1 MSYKFISI
9 STLQEDL
16 KTNKIS
22 CKALVEQAITDIA
35 AKKHLNAFLEVFET
49 SAKKQAETVDAK
61 IKSGK
66 QGRLAGVIVGLKD
79 NICFKD
85 HKVSCSSKIL
95 ENFESLFSATVVEK
109 M

>member
-16 KTNKIS
+16 KNNKTA
-22 CKALVEQAITDIA
+22 CKALVEQALIDIT
-35 AKKHLNAFLEVFET
+35 AKKHLNAFLEVFD
-49 SAKKQAETVDAK
+49 SYAKKQAELIDAK
-61 IKSGK
+61 IKAGK

-95 ENFESLFSATVVEK
+95 ENFESLF
-109 M
+109 

>member
-1 MSYKFISI
+1 MGYKFVSI

-16 KTNKIS
+16 KNNKTT
-22 CKALVEQAITDIA
+22 CKSLVEQAIADIA
-35 AKKHLNAFLEVFET
+35 AKKHLNAFLEVFEA
-49 SAKKQAETVDAK
+49 SAKKQAETIDTK

-95 ENFESLFSATVVEK
+95 ENFE
-109 M
+109 